1 MTTNQTP
8 QDANEATIGAV
19 ASTAKLA
26 VQPYADDDLFSLDDE
41 KYAAAVYR
49 RIDAEYAEEHNR
61 LMTAELIKRDNDQR
75 NAMARLDMIFD
86 ETNYRFRCA
95 DRETAALIARLT
107 ANVDVT
113 GPRLRGSGGQQGS
126 A

>member
-1 MTTNQTP
+1 MSNHEQQTKP
-8 QDANEATIGAV
+8 DGGASV
-19 ASTAKLA
+19 STAGLA
-26 VQPYADDDLFSLDDE
+26 VQPYTDDDLFSLDDE

-95 DRETAALIARLT
+95 DREAAALIARLT
-107 ANVDVT
+107 TNTELT
-113 GPRLRGSGGQQGS
+113 GRSGENGW
-126 A
+126 